1 MQDIRFVVLESNKKI
16 LRNLVKPKS
25 TYVICSNNS
34 TLLLPPTQKMLHT
47 LGARSF
53 AAAAPALWNKLPAD
67 VRTVASL
74 NSFKK
79 SIKTFLFN
87 DSF

>member
-1 MQDIRFVVLESNKKI
+1 MSAYGL
-16 LRNLVKPKS
+16 
-25 TYVICSNNS
+25 CSNNS
-34 TLLLPPTQKMLHT
+34 TLLLPPTQKIMPT
-47 LGARSF
+47 LGARFF
-53 AAAAPALWNKLPAD
+53 AAAALALWHKLPAD

-87 DSF
+87 KLFILNFVFYFCSIQYRI